1 MENKEI
7 IENQENNKGYIL
19 IVIGLL
25 IIIFGL
31 IACLA
36 VALNKTNTKSESN
49 NDEVSIQTINKIS
62 NI

>member
-1 MENKEI
+1 MENKEN

-36 VALNKTNTKSESN
+36 VAINKTNTQGESN
-49 NDEVSIQTINKIS
+49 NNEISIQTINKIS